1 MNMMMLKERR
11 QDQASVAPSANQT
24 FGGAFERSEGQTA
37 PTDSTSNTRFG
48 WFQDLSLRG
57 KVHAIFGT
65 FFGISFAMA
74 LVLGIGLGEL
84 WSRYSATVEAND
96 ALYEAVE
103 LRAVAGDLRYNS
115 ARFLFSG
122 EETVLTRQRDGYAN
136 AGGRVDAIET
146 VAKDALPS
154 FLPAV
159 SQLKSDLKDY
169 DTAFIAVTDAQ
180 AQKADVELLNTLAGR
195 LVGHGEDLVA
205 GSRELVD
212 DLVDQREASQQAGL
226 AYFTHLIL
234 VLVALAALG
243 AAILFTGLRYLSYD
257 FSQRIVEVTHMMTR
271 LARGERDFEIN
282 GQTRK
287 DEIGQMRRAL
297 VMFKRANQQ
306 LEIWA
311 RERTD
316 RADETIRLQHDQER
330 ERQDAQ
336 QRKTVLLHQVALQ
349 LETTVGEVA
358 SRVARASS
366 ELNTTAT
373 AMANTAKEASE
384 RTGDLSQHMEEA
396 NVGVTAVA
404 AASDQFALSIGEI
417 SRQATSSSE
426 LARLASDATEEADTT
441 ISALAASAKQVGQV
455 VELIQTIAQRTNLLA
470 LNASIEAARGGEAGR
485 GFAVVASE
493 VKELAMQT
501 SRATEDIVEQ
511 IRGMQ
516 DTTGASVSA
525 LRSIAVQVR
534 DLESSAVAISSAVT
548 EQSVAGQ
555 DLARNIDVAARGTDQ
570 VSRHLRDVRELSLST
585 GAVANQVLTSA
596 HELESQAATL
606 SDQVKAFLR
615 QVREA

>member
-1 MNMMMLKERR
+1 MNMMMLKDRR
-11 QDQASVAPSANQT
+11 QEQAVAGASANQT
-24 FGGAFERSEGQTA
+24 FGLAFEKSEGQTA
-37 PTDSTSNTRFG
+37 LTDSESNARIG

-84 WSRYSATVEAND
+84 RSRYSATVEAND

-103 LRAVAGDLRYNS
+103 LRAVTGDLRYSS

-122 EETVLTRQRDGYAN
+122 EETVFTRQRESYAN
-136 AGGRVDAIET
+136 ASGRVDAIEA
-146 VAKDALPS
+146 VAQDALPS

-159 SQLKSDLKDY
+159 GQLRSDLEDY
-169 DTAFIAVTDAQ
+169 NAAFIAVTDAQ
-180 AQKADVELLNTLAGR
+180 AQDADVELLNTLAGR
-195 LVGHGEDLVA
+195 LAGHGEVLVA
-205 GSRELVD
+205 DSRELVG
-212 DLVDQREASQQAGL
+212 DLVAQREASQQAGL
-226 AYFTHLIL
+226 IYFTHLIL

-243 AAILFTGLRYLSYD
+243 ASILFMGLRYLSYD
-257 FSQRIVEVTHMMTR
+257 FSQRIVEVTDMMTR
-271 LARGERDFEIN
+271 LARGERDFEIY

-311 RERTD
+311 RERSD

-336 QRKTVLLHQVALQ
+336 QRKTVLLHQVAQQ
-349 LETTVGEVA
+349 LETTVGEIA
-358 SRVARASS
+358 SKVARASS

-384 RTGDLSQHMEEA
+384 RTGDLSHHMEAA

-426 LARLASDATEEADTT
+426 LARLACDATEEADTT
-441 ISALAASAKQVGQV
+441 ISALSASAQQVGQV

-511 IRGMQ
+511 IRVMQ

-534 DLESSAVAISSAVT
+534 DLEIISRRDFQCGHGAICRWPRSCAQYRPRRARYRSSFQASAGCARTLAVD
-548 EQSVAGQ
+548 G
-555 DLARNIDVAARGTDQ
+555 RCR
-570 VSRHLRDVRELSLST
+570 
-585 GAVANQVLTSA
+585 
-596 HELESQAATL
+596 
-606 SDQVKAFLR
+606 
-615 QVREA
+615 